1 MTCYAASG
9 QLFLQTQVTAEQ
21 GFIVNAIALTA
32 LGSGILGQALISA
45 ISLYNSSALIPS
57 WSSNPLNTVLVTMH
71 LRATAH
77 RQTRCM
83 LSVHD
88 RYAPSV
94 STMPLPRQLCLH
106 RAYAPVRSVT
116 RILWVLLSATLIWSI
131 VILALSLSPRAD
143 SKSREII
150 IYGVGVPDLQ
160 LNLSAI
166 LMIVFCQAGVTLG
179 LHIAELIVNISRDEA
194 AWRRATTTKGARIS
208 QGMLGS
214 AKAAFLSW
222 ETVVLFTIKA
232 VAHWLFGISVGLK
245 AGQMVMNWQGLFPL
259 SALMFVLAA
268 FATFLTRRKSSGS
281 QPAAFGHLQTLCDL
295 IDAWPERVEQ
305 AMYWGD
311 KSEDGK
317 MGLRHAGTSMKALKA
332 VLPDQMYAGSKSRVL

>member
-9 QLFLQTQVTAEQ
+9 QLFLQTKVTAEQ

-45 ISLYNSSALIPS
+45 ISLYKSSALIPS
-57 WSSNPLNTVLVTMH
+57 WSSNPLNTVLVMMH
-71 LRATAH
+71 FQATAH
-77 RQTRCM
+77 RQARCM
-83 LSVHD
+83 LSVHSRD
-88 RYAPSV
+88 APSV
-94 STMPLPRQLCLH
+94 PTAPLPRQVCLR

-116 RILWVLLSATLIWSI
+116 RILWVLFLATLIWSI
-131 VILALSLSPRAD
+131 VILALSLSPRAN
-143 SKSREII
+143 SESREIV

-166 LMIVFCQAGVTLG
+166 LSTVVLQAGVTLG

-194 AWRRATTTKGARIS
+194 AWKRATTKQGARVS

-222 ETVVLFTIKA
+222 ETMVLFTIKA

-245 AGQMVMNWQGLFPL
+245 AGQIVMNWQGLFPL

-268 FATFLTRRKSSGS
+268 FATFLTRRTSRGS

-305 AMYWGD
+305 AVYWGD
-311 KSEDGK
+311 KSENGST
-317 MGLRHAGTSMKALKA
+317 GLRHAGTSMKALKA
-332 VLPDQMYAGSKSRVL
+332 VLPDQMYAGSKRRVI